1 MSRLFFYFFF
11 DNLVRTSQ
19 STQGEP
25 VGRLIHF
32 ARLAGGSAHRLQAI
46 LSVVVLGGI
55 LMMPNPG
62 TAATFIYT
70 DETFNNSDW
79 DLTLITL
86 GNVGSATGQ
95 QVASGGNLGAY
106 RQVIDVVATSG
117 DVSSS
122 IFGFHRHIASVY
134 DPGTQGAIQ
143 SLNYDED
150 NRTFADGFGDGQ
162 VTGAAVRQN
171 GQVYFVFNVTGLS
184 NPDWQHLSNT
194 NLTAADFGLI
204 ATDLYDPVS
213 TPTSP
218 PQEARSSWASSVPTA
233 SSPTPPATRSRPVS
247 TTGRLSSPP
256 TPPSLQ
262 PFLSRAQSSW
272 PRWDCSDLACLSG
285 VAAVCLNRPS
295 IADKLHPKLSG
306 PCGLTGLFASAGP
319 RLGAPL
325 SQSHT
330 FSESMHQWTEFWHSG
345 RPFEGRAPGW
355 GNLSPNYSC
364 G

>member
-11 DNLVRTSQ
+11 DSLVRTSQ

-79 DLTLITL
+79 YLTLITL

-171 GQVYFVFNVTGLS
+171 GQVYFVF
-184 NPDWQHLSNT
+184 QRHR
-194 NLTAADFGLI
+194 
-204 ATDLYDPVS
+204 
-213 TPTSP
+213 
-218 PQEARSSWASSVPTA
+218 PQ
-233 SSPTPPATRSRPVS
+233 
-247 TTGRLSSPP
+247 
-256 TPPSLQ
+256 
-262 PFLSRAQSSW
+262 
-272 PRWDCSDLACLSG
+272 
-285 VAAVCLNRPS
+285 
-295 IADKLHPKLSG
+295 
-306 PCGLTGLFASAGP
+306 
-319 RLGAPL
+319 
-325 SQSHT
+325 
-330 FSESMHQWTEFWHSG
+330 
-345 RPFEGRAPGW
+345 
-355 GNLSPNYSC
+355 
-364 G
+364 